1 MAFSQSGVTI
11 FKATFIMKKS
21 LLILTILISICKLSF
36 ALNQVANPNSSNAP
50 VTSTYQSLNGNIGT
64 SQSVNGGTVYYQ
76 NGKYQGQTSS
86 KNSNWYYD
94 QSGKIQQISPG
105 SSIK

>member
-1 MAFSQSGVTI
+1 
-11 FKATFIMKKS
+11 MKKA
-21 LLILTILISICKLSF
+21 LLILNILTCISKQSF
-36 ALNQVANPNSSNAP
+36 ALNQVTNPNSPNAP

-76 NGKYQGQTSS
+76 NGRYQGQSPSS
-86 KNSNWYYD
+86 NSNWYYD

-105 SSIK
+105 SLTK